1 LTRQLIE
8 ERVQDEQNK
17 KERFL
22 ECLSD
27 FVVELDKD
35 KKHLAE
41 DCFTLDEVVQMII
54 MDGKGK
60 GKNRS

>member
-1 LTRQLIE
+1 MQ
-8 ERVQDEQNK
+8 QEQNK

-27 FVVELDKD
+27 FVVELDQD
-35 KKHLAE
+35 KKHLGE

-60 GKNRS
+60 GKNRG